1 MSKKLFRNRMARNPR
16 NVLIVCMAVSD
27 IFLCLVSMPLTMM
40 ELLHNY
46 WPMGSGQVRA
56 ITYFIFIKP
65 CDIYT

>member
-1 MSKKLFRNRMARNPR
+1 MARNPR

-46 WPMGSGQVRA
+46 WPMGSGQVSTL
-56 ITYFIFIKP
+56 IPFLGNFNKSGGL
-65 CDIYT
+65 DLD